1 MNRQIDLDQVNKRTS
16 GGRRKRTA
24 VILIVLVVLSLVG
37 GGIFALSKL
46 SFVQVLLSPISF
58 VARLVNPVQLKEEDG
73 RVNVLVLG
81 VNDQT
86 EGGLSDTILIGSISP
101 IEGDPA
107 LISIPRDLWLNLAPH
122 GYNRINAAYEFGGI
136 AFAKARIED
145 ILGIKIPYWVVVD
158 FSGFKDI
165 IDTLG
170 GIRVCVDT
178 AFSDSSY
185 PRAGHEADLPTSN
198 RFQTVRFKKGCQIM
212 DGETALEY
220 ARSRHGTSGG
230 DYDRA
235 LRQQKVI
242 MAVKEKVF
250 SLNLLLNPG
259 KLVKLYQ
266 QFSAAVK
273 TNVGLGEIQRL
284 LEIVGRLGDISKAK
298 NSVLDPATGLTYA
311 PSQAVKNSQ
320 YGGAD
325 IILPTG
331 EVFPRFTKQFKNSCL
346 ARRVKRSNDF
356 CFSRR
361 GSALLA

>member
-1 MNRQIDLDQVNKRTS
+1 MH
-16 GGRRKRTA
+16 
-24 VILIVLVVLSLVG
+24 
-37 GGIFALSKL
+37 
-46 SFVQVLLSPISF
+46 
-58 VARLVNPVQLKEEDG
+58 PV
-73 RVNVLVLG
+73 
-81 VNDQT
+81 
-86 EGGLSDTILIGSISP
+86 
-101 IEGDPA
+101 
-107 LISIPRDLWLNLAPH
+107 
-122 GYNRINAAYEFGGI
+122 GYNRINAAYEFGGWNGSFDEKQW
-136 AFAKARIED
+136 FAKGKIEV
-145 ILGIKIPYWVVVD
+145 LGIKIPYWVVVD

-178 AFSDSSY
+178 AFSDYSY

-220 ARSRHGTSGG
+220 ARSRHGTSEG
-230 DYDRA
+230 DYARA

-298 NSVLDPATGLTYA
+298 NLVLDPATGLTYA

-325 IILPTG
+325 VIIPTG
-331 EVFPRFTKQFKNSCL
+331 EVFPRSTKQFKNFFL
-346 ARRVKRSNDF
+346 AWRTASHRERNNDF